1 METRDISGL
10 KKYLPAIERY
20 DEMHYR
26 RCGDSGILLPQIS
39 LGLWHNF
46 GHDSNLLEAQKILR
60 KAFDLG
66 IVHFDL
72 ANNYGSPYGS
82 AELNFGR
89 IFKEDFSSYRDELLI
104 SSKAGYDMW
113 PGPYGNYGSRK
124 YLISSLDQ
132 SLKRMGLDYV
142 DVFYHH
148 RPDLNTPLEETMSAL
163 DYIVRSGRALYVGIS
178 NYPAELAEIAIKLL
192 DHMGT
197 PCLIHQARY
206 SLFDRRV
213 EDDLLDT
220 LAKHGVGMIAF
231 SPLAQGMLTDRYLEG
246 IPEGSR
252 ASKDMSF
259 LKAEVVEEKL
269 HKIRDL
275 NSIAN
280 SRGQSL
286 SEMSI
291 SWLLHKKEISSV
303 LIGVSSVEQLEA
315 NVRGINTTFT
325 ETELSLI
332 FDILNEDS

>member
-1 METRDISGL
+1 METRDLSGL
-10 KKYLPAIERY
+10 KKYLPASERY
-20 DEMHYR
+20 DKMHYR

-39 LGLWHNF
+39 MGLWHNF

-72 ANNYGSPYGS
+72 ANNYGPPYGS

-89 IFKEDFSSYRDELLI
+89 IFKEDFTPYRDEILI

-113 PGPYGNYGSRK
+113 PGPFGNFGSRK
-124 YLISSLDQ
+124 YLVSSLDQ
-132 SLKRMGLDYV
+132 SLKRMGVDYV
-142 DVFYHH
+142 DIFYHH
-148 RPDLNTPLEETMSAL
+148 RPDPGTPIEETMSAL

-178 NYPAELAEIAIKLL
+178 NYSAELAEIAIKLL

-220 LAKHGVGMIAF
+220 LAKYGVGMIAF

>member
-113 PGPYGNYGSRK
+113 PGPFGNFGSRK
-124 YLISSLDQ
+124 YLVSSLDQ
-132 SLKRMGLDYV
+132 SLKRMGVDYV
-142 DVFYHH
+142 DIFYHH
-148 RPDLNTPLEETMSAL
+148 RPDPGTPIEETMSAL

-178 NYPAELAEIAIKLL
+178 NYSAELAEIAIKLL

>member
-132 SLKRMGLDYV
+132 SLKRMGVDYV
-142 DVFYHH
+142 DIFYHH
-148 RPDLNTPLEETMSAL
+148 RPDPGTPIEETMSAL

>member
-1 METRDISGL
+1 
-10 KKYLPAIERY
+10 
-20 DEMHYR
+20 
-26 RCGDSGILLPQIS
+26 
-39 LGLWHNF
+39 
-46 GHDSNLLEAQKILR
+46 
-60 KAFDLG
+60 
-66 IVHFDL
+66 
-72 ANNYGSPYGS
+72 
-82 AELNFGR
+82 
-89 IFKEDFSSYRDELLI
+89 
-104 SSKAGYDMW
+104 
-113 PGPYGNYGSRK
+113 
-124 YLISSLDQ
+124 
-132 SLKRMGLDYV
+132 
-142 DVFYHH
+142 
-148 RPDLNTPLEETMSAL
+148 
-163 DYIVRSGRALYVGIS
+163 
-178 NYPAELAEIAIKLL
+178 
-192 DHMGT
+192 
-197 PCLIHQARY
+197 
-206 SLFDRRV
+206 
-213 EDDLLDT
+213 
-220 LAKHGVGMIAF
+220 
-231 SPLAQGMLTDRYLEG
+231 MLTDRYLEG

>member
-113 PGPYGNYGSRK
+113 LGPYGNYGSRK

>member
-178 NYPAELAEIAIKLL
+178 NYSAELAEIAIKLL

-220 LAKHGVGMIAF
+220 LAKYGVGMIAF

>member
-1 METRDISGL
+1 
-10 KKYLPAIERY
+10 
-20 DEMHYR
+20 MHDR

-60 KAFDLG
+60 KALDLG

-72 ANNYGSPYGS
+72 ANNYGPPYGS

-89 IFKEDFSSYRDELLI
+89 ILKEDFTPYRDELLI
-104 SSKAGYDMW
+104 SSKAGYEMW
-113 PGPYGNYGSRK
+113 PGPFGNFGSRK
-124 YLISSLDQ
+124 YLVSSLDQ
-132 SLKRMGLDYV
+132 SLKRMGVDYV
-142 DVFYHH
+142 DIFYHH
-148 RPDLNTPLEETMSAL
+148 RPDPGTPIEETMSAL

-178 NYPAELAEIAIKLL
+178 NYSAELAEIAIKLL

>member
-72 ANNYGSPYGS
+72 ANNYGPPYGS

-89 IFKEDFSSYRDELLI
+89 IFKEDFTPYRDEILI

-113 PGPYGNYGSRK
+113 PGPFGNFGSRK
-124 YLISSLDQ
+124 YLVSSLDQ
-132 SLKRMGLDYV
+132 SLKRMGVDYV
-142 DVFYHH
+142 DIFYHH
-148 RPDLNTPLEETMSAL
+148 RPDPGTPIEETMSAL

-178 NYPAELAEIAIKLL
+178 NYSAELAEIAIKLL

-220 LAKHGVGMIAF
+220 LAKYGVGMIAF